1 MKLKKATQNQ
11 AQEPEICMTPETSLL
26 GRINKIKGSTLF
38 WVIRKYK

>member
-1 MKLKKATQNQ
+1 MKLKKAIQNQ